1 MRAVSSPSVPASPVY
16 APHPSAPASAGQ
28 VLALVRAGRAS
39 TRTELGRVTGL
50 SRTAVAARVGSLLAA
65 GLLVEADEA
74 PSSGG
79 RPPGML
85 RFNRAAGVVLAVAV
99 GRSRTQLAVC
109 DLDGEEL
116 VAAEFDQETGVGPD
130 ELMPRVVEDLAALL
144 AEAGRPA
151 SEVRAVGLS
160 IPGTVDVTRGLSL
173 QSPVMAGW
181 DGVALAPYLHRL
193 VDVPVHVDN
202 DVNVMALSE
211 RRGLMADFD
220 DLLLVKASTGLGA
233 GIISHGTL
241 LRGALGAAGE
251 IGHTKTP
258 AAAGARCR
266 CGDTACLEAVAG
278 GWALVR
284 EMRDRGR
291 DLEHVRDLVD
301 LVLDGDAEA
310 RAVVRESGRRVGEV
324 LAGAVN
330 LLNPQAVVVG
340 GDMAAAYD
348 AFVAG
353 LRESLYANATSLATR
368 ELQVLPA
375 THGSRAGLVGCAV
388 LALDHV
394 LDPAA
399 VDAALS

>member
-1 MRAVSSPSVPASPVY
+1 
-16 APHPSAPASAGQ
+16 
-28 VLALVRAGRAS
+28 
-39 TRTELGRVTGL
+39 
-50 SRTAVAARVGSLLAA
+50 
-65 GLLVEADEA
+65 
-74 PSSGG
+74 
-79 RPPGML
+79 ML
-85 RFNRAAGVVLAVAV
+85 RFNRGAGLVLAVAV

-109 DLDGEEL
+109 DLAGEEL
-116 VAAEFDQETGVGPD
+116 GAAEFDQEAGVGPD
-130 ELMPRVVEDLAALL
+130 ELMPRVVEGLEHLL
-144 AEAGRPA
+144 AETGGPA
-151 SEVRAVGLS
+151 SHVRAVGVS
-160 IPGTVDVTRGLSL
+160 IPGTVDVTRGLSV

-181 DGVALAPYLHRL
+181 DGVPLAPYVHRL

-211 RRGLMADFD
+211 RRGLVADFD

-233 GIISHGTL
+233 GIITGGGL

-258 AAAGARCR
+258 AAAGAACR
-266 CGDTACLEAVAG
+266 CGDTGCLEAVAG

-284 EMRDRGR
+284 EMRARGR
-291 DLEHVRDLVD
+291 ALEHVRDLVD

-310 RAVVRESGRRVGEV
+310 RALVRESGRRVGEV

-340 GDMAAAYD
+340 GDMAVAYD
-348 AFVAG
+348 VFVAG

-375 THGSRAGLVGCAV
+375 THGPRAGLVGCAV

-399 VDAALS
+399 VDAALT